1 MILLFQA
8 QSSSLHPYFLNGSQ
22 IINGIFDDKT
32 NKQTFW
38 SNFEQRDLKN
48 IFIIEKDLDATDP
61 NPQKMSK
68 SIIKNW
74 KNSSFG
80 KTVQP
85 LIVLLLSLSK
95 KFPIEENI
103 NTEVSETIYEMF

>member
-1 MILLFQA
+1 
-8 QSSSLHPYFLNGSQ
+8 
-22 IINGIFDDKT
+22 
-32 NKQTFW
+32 
-38 SNFEQRDLKN
+38 
-48 IFIIEKDLDATDP
+48 LDATDP
-61 NPQKMSK
+61 DPQKMSK

-74 KNSSFG
+74 KNNSFG

-85 LIVLLLSLSK
+85 FVVRLLSLAK